1 MTRKLQFL
9 LLILAFVS
17 LGYAQQFSSE
27 RGSAA
32 PPAIVLPNES
42 SSIKFLAMGDAG
54 RGSKDQ
60 YELGR
65 VMANFRTAFPF
76 DFAILTGDNM
86 YGKQKAEDYRLKF
99 EEPYR
104 ALLDQNVKFYA
115 SLGNHDEAN
124 QVHYVNFNM
133 DGKEYYKFEKGDVS
147 FYALNSNYMQQK
159 QLDWFIA
166 ELEKDDS
173 PWKVAF
179 FHHPPYSSGG
189 RHGSDEEVRE
199 FLHPVFV
206 KYGVKV
212 VFTGHDHFYERVKPI
227 DGIQYFV
234 TGAAGKIR
242 KGDLKDRSTITA
254 KGFDTDLSFML
265 VEVAGNRMHY
275 QVISRKGQTVD
286 SGTIVNESMPAAE
299 DKSSAGKQDCK
310 PNEGG
315 N

>member
-1 MTRKLQFL
+1 MKRKFDFL
-9 LLILAFVS
+9 MLILALVS
-17 LGYAQQFSSE
+17 LGYAQQFSNG
-27 RGSAA
+27 RAAASA
-32 PPAIVLPNES
+32 PVITLPNAAS
-42 SSIKFLAMGDAG
+42 SVKFLAMGDAG

-65 VMANFRTAFPF
+65 VMAKFRTSFPF

-133 DGKEYYKFEKGDVS
+133 DGKEYYRFEKGGVS

-189 RHGSDEEVRE
+189 RHGSDEEIRE
-199 FLHPVFV
+199 VLHPIFV
-206 KYGVKV
+206 KYKVSV
-212 VFTGHDHFYERVKPI
+212 VFTGHDHFYERIKPI

-242 KGDLKDRSTITA
+242 KGDIKDRSTFTA

-265 VEVAGNRMHY
+265 VEVVGNQMHF
-275 QVISRKGQTVD
+275 QSISRSGANVD
-286 SGTIVNESMPAAE
+286 SGVIVNEAMP
-299 DKSSAGKQDCK
+299 KSEENTSENKPDCNTNK
-310 PNEGG
+310 GG

>member
-1 MTRKLQFL
+1 MTRKLYFL
-9 LLILAFVS
+9 LLVFAFVS
-17 LGYAQQFSSE
+17 LGYSQQFSS
-27 RGSAA
+27 GKAGA
-32 PPAIVLPNES
+32 PTPVLTLPNAES
-42 SSIKFLAMGDAG
+42 SVKFLAMGDAG

-65 VMANFRTAFPF
+65 VMANYRGSFTF

-99 EEPYR
+99 EEPYK

-124 QVHYVNFNM
+124 QVHYALFNM
-133 DGKEYYKFEKGDVS
+133 DGKEYYRFEKSEVS
-147 FYALNSNYMQQK
+147 FYALNSNYMK
-159 QLDWFIA
+159 REQLDWFVA

-189 RHGSDEEVRE
+189 RHGSSEEIRE
-199 FLHPVFV
+199 VLHPIFV

-212 VFTGHDHFYERVKPI
+212 IFTGHDHFYERVKPI

-265 VEVAGNRMHY
+265 VEVIENQMHY
-275 QVISRKGQTVD
+275 QAISRTGATVD
-286 SGTIVNESMPAAE
+286 SGVIVNESIT
-299 DKSSAGKQDCK
+299 K
-310 PNEGG
+310 PDENTSENKTNCVPNKGG

>member
-1 MTRKLQFL
+1 MRKRLNVLLIFL
-9 LLILAFVS
+9 LLATV
-17 LGYAQQFSSE
+17 GYSQSFSG
-27 RGSAA
+27 RNAA
-32 PPAIVLPNES
+32 DSKPVLTLPNAES
-42 SSIKFLAMGDAG
+42 SVKFLAMGDAG

-86 YGKQKAEDYRLKF
+86 YGKQKAVDYKLKF
-99 EEPYR
+99 EEPYK

-124 QVHYVNFNM
+124 QVHYANFNM
-133 DGKEYYKFEKGDVS
+133 DGQEYYRFKKGDVS

-166 ELEKDDS
+166 ELEKDDA

-189 RHGSDEEVRE
+189 RHGSAEEIRE
-199 FLHPVFV
+199 VLHPIFV
-206 KYGVKV
+206 KYKV
-212 VFTGHDHFYERVKPI
+212 SVIFTGHDHFYERIKPI

-242 KGDLKDRSTITA
+242 KGDIKDRSGITA

-265 VEVAGNRMHY
+265 VEVVGNQMHY
-275 QVISRKGQTVD
+275 QAISKAGTTVD
-286 SGTIVNESMPAAE
+286 SGFILNEAMPKTEPTSAVNNSEC
-299 DKSSAGKQDCK
+299 KS
-310 PNEGG
+310 NTGG